1 MVDETKIQAVFILD
15 IIGKPAEHL
24 VNSLQRIVEKMGE
37 EKGVSLT
44 SKDIKEP
51 ALMKDQEDF
60 YSTFAEIELEI
71 DDISTLTDLV
81 FKYMP
86 AHLEILT
93 PHLLAMTSNIFNDV
107 LNELIRRLHGYDE
120 ISRIMQTEKQIL
132 LKKIEELGGE
142 VPKNV
147 TPMMQLQQDVWE
159 EEEEEK
165 D

>member
-24 VNSLQRIVEKMGE
+24 VDSLHRIVEKIGR

-44 SKDIKEP
+44 SKDVKEP
-51 ALMKDQEDF
+51 ALIKDQEEF
-60 YSTFAEIELEI
+60 YSTFAEIELEV
-71 DDISTLTDLV
+71 DDISTLTNLV

-120 ISRIMQTEKQIL
+120 ISRVMQTEKQVL

-142 VPKNV
+142 VPKSV

-159 EEEEEK
+159 EEE
-165 D
+165 